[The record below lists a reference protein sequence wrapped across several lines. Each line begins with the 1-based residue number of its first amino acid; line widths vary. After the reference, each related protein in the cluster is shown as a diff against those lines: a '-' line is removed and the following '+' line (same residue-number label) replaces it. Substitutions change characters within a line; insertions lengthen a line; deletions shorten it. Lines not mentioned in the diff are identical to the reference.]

1 MRETRKTKES
11 ERERVRERERERER
25 GNFGRTQNVQEV
37 VVDVSIKAKVCF
49 HLYFK
54 YFLISIFNLLWC
66 LNIVSDVYSFLNY

>member
-11 ERERVRERERERER
+11 ERERVRERERERERER

-49 HLYFK
+49 YISFK
-54 YFLISIFNLLWC
+54 YFLINILNLL
-66 LNIVSDVYSFLNY
+66 